1 MNTDPLGTLPEVSI
15 ILPCLNEAEGL
26 RFCINQI
33 RDMLRES
40 PLSAEVIIVNNNSTD
55 ASVDIITSAMKEF
68 SWLRLEH
75 EPIPGYGSAYLK
87 GLSAARGSYFFLADA
102 DGTYNFGDVP
112 RFVSELKAGADMV
125 VGNRFITGLDKKV
138 MPWLHQYIG
147 NPIISGQ
154 VRLFF
159 KVPIHDV
166 LCGARALSKTTYEKL
181 DLHTRGMEFAT
192 EMIIKASKAKLTIK
206 EIPIKYSPRLG
217 TSKLKSFSDGWRYIR
232 YHLLYAPLIL
242 FMLPGLTLFALG
254 AISMLILYF
263 GHLSLFNIE
272 FYTHPMFLSAVL
284 MILGYQL
291 VFFGGFAKMYSIAHL
306 GDTNKTIQSLLKHLT
321 IEKAGLVGIT
331 LTLIG
336 GFIYIYIFTSWIQ
349 SGFGSLDQIKNSVV
363 ALTCITL
370 GVQTFF
376 SAFMLSIIGIKEK

>member
-1 MNTDPLGTLPEVSI
+1 MNTDLLVTPPEVSV

-26 RFCINQI
+26 RFCIDQI
-33 RDMLRES
+33 RDMLNLS
-40 PLSAEVIIVNNNSTD
+40 KLSAEVIIVDNNSTD
-55 ASVDIITSAMKEF
+55 TSVAIITSAMKEF

-75 EPIPGYGSAYLK
+75 ESIPGYGSAYLK
-87 GLSAARGSYFFLADA
+87 GLSAAKGSYIFLADA

-125 VGNRFITGLDKKV
+125 VGNRFIAGLDKKV

-166 LCGARALSKTTYEKL
+166 LCGARALSRTTYEKL

-192 EMIIKASKAKLTIK
+192 EMIIKAAKTKLIIK

-217 TSKLKSFSDGWRYIR
+217 TSKLKSFSDGWRYVR

-242 FMLPGLTLFALG
+242 FMLPGLALFALG

-272 FYTHPMFLSAVL
+272 FYTHPMFLSAICMV
-284 MILGYQL
+284 LGYQL
-291 VFFGGFAKMYSIAHL
+291 VFFGGFAKMYSIVHL

-321 IEKAGLVGIT
+321 IEKAGLAGIA

-336 GFIYIYIFTSWIQ
+336 GFIYIYIFTSWVQ
-349 SGFGSLDQIKNSVV
+349 SGFGSLDQIKNSIV
-363 ALTCITL
+363 ALTFITL